1 MSRGQFAR
9 LFKMSAR
16 LLAVTSYVPF
26 SKAQGQASTA
36 AAGAGAGANTGAA
49 SAAGATVGASTPDG
63 PARGLG
69 QLQLR

>member
-1 MSRGQFAR
+1 
-9 LFKMSAR
+9 MSAR

-36 AAGAGAGANTGAA
+36 VGAGAGANTGAA
-49 SAAGATVGASTPDG
+49 SAAGATLGASTPDG

>member
-1 MSRGQFAR
+1 
-9 LFKMSAR
+9 MSAR
-16 LLAVTSYVPF
+16 LLAVTSYDPF

-69 QLQLR
+69 QVQLR